1 MHVILAEGIIRILI
15 TLSIYYRD
23 EVGKQG
29 MKTFKISITIL
40 LAVYLFNFF
49 KPYKHNSDFK
59 REGIKESPENN
70 FFKIHMFSGQKHLH

>member
-15 TLSIYYRD
+15 TLSIYYGD

-40 LAVYLFNFF
+40 LVYLFNSF

-59 REGIKESPENN
+59 REGI
-70 FFKIHMFSGQKHLH
+70 

>member
-1 MHVILAEGIIRILI
+1 MSERVWRKGNSF
-15 TLSIYYRD
+15 TLLVGMQTSTATMENSVDIYYGD

-40 LAVYLFNFF
+40 LVYLFNSF

-59 REGIKESPENN
+59 REGI
-70 FFKIHMFSGQKHLH
+70 

>member
-1 MHVILAEGIIRILI
+1 MHVILGEGIIRILI
-15 TLSIYYRD
+15 TLSIYYGD

-40 LAVYLFNFF
+40 LVVYLFNSF

-59 REGIKESPENN
+59 REGI
-70 FFKIHMFSGQKHLH
+70 

>member
-40 LAVYLFNFF
+40 PAVYLFNFF
-49 KPYKHNSDFK
+49 KPSM
-59 REGIKESPENN
+59 G
-70 FFKIHMFSGQKHLH
+70 